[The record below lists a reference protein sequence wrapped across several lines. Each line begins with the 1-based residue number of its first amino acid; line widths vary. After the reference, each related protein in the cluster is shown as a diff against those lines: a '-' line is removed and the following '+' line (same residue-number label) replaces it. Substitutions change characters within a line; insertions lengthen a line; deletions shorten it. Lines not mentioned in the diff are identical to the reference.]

1 MANDFFEE
9 SHLVSDH
16 EMQDLWARLLA
27 GHANEPS
34 TFSKRTIET
43 IAFLDKVYAELFTK
57 ADSFVWVIYQQF
69 VLFIYDVQEL
79 FYNKA
84 GLNYTS
90 LSHLNKL
97 GVINFI
103 NVTDFAFTD
112 KLKIKLTQYFETPI
126 SLEFKNASENTLQK
140 VKSFYLKSDWSC

>member
-1 MANDFFEE
+1 M
-9 SHLVSDH
+9 
-16 EMQDLWARLLA
+16 
-27 GHANEPS
+27 
-34 TFSKRTIET
+34 I
-43 IAFLDKVYAELFTK
+43 I
-57 ADSFVWVIYQQF
+57 QQF
-69 VLFIYDVQEL
+69 VLFIYDVQEI
-79 FYNKA
+79 FNNKA

>member
-1 MANDFFEE
+1 
-9 SHLVSDH
+9 
-16 EMQDLWARLLA
+16 MQDLWARLLA

-69 VLFIYDVQEL
+69 VFFIYDVDEII
-79 FYNKA
+79 YNKA
-84 GLNYTS
+84 GLNYAS

-97 GVINFI
+97 GVINSN
-103 NVTDFAFTD
+103 NVIGFALTD
-112 KLKIKLTQYFETPI
+112 KLEIKLTQYFEKLI

-140 VKSFYLKSDWSC
+140 VEKCYLKSDWSC